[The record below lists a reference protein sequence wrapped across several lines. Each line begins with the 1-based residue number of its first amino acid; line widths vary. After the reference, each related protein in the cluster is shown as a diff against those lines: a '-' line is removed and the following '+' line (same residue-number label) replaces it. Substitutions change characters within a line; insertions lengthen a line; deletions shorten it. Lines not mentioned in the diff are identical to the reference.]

1 MQMQKSFIMRIFLM
15 LLASMLLL
23 MAISS
28 VGIYSYS
35 RQTVGTEY
43 LRLNETTVNYMAS
56 TAGAMLGQI
65 QSFAQKLAGNSRI
78 LELSS
83 LGQDGAL
90 EIKSIMVDALGDFN
104 ASHMEG
110 SALLEPYVL
119 TDTGLEVSGYNSKRF
134 TWQSVLEDQDLCRLL
149 DGETDILILPV
160 KTWGDNYSIMSQTF
174 QIAVTMRDLLTD
186 EIQGLVILDISELAL
201 HKLFLEYQNRNT
213 FIQVVSEDGEILSA
227 RNKREI
233 GKQLEYSLEQVS
245 QRTVEEQTS
254 SESIIVS
261 AQIPGS
267 QWHVVMRTRTEQVFG
282 TLMSLRNVSVLL
294 AAGCGMAAIVLVMIF
309 ARSISQRTK
318 KIRDSME
325 DVVRGDL
332 SVRLNVVRDDEF
344 GQIEGAFNSMVEET
358 GRLIH
363 EIRQSERQKRIAQ
376 MDFLNAQI
384 NSHFIHNTLTSIRFM
399 LEMDR
404 VREAGE
410 MIFYFSKLLRQ
421 TLSRSTEFVSLRE
434 ELDTLKSYVMLQS
447 YRYQDTFEASF
458 DFEEEILDV
467 SVPVLILQPV
477 VENAIFHG
485 ASHHNSHIHI
495 CGFRDQG
502 NLILTVQDDGQGI
515 PREKLE
521 NIFKKDAS
529 MNRVGLRNVHERIQ
543 LIYGEKYGLSI
554 DSRQG
559 EGTLV
564 RFALPMDTEGGLTN
578 ET

>member
-1 MQMQKSFIMRIFLM
+1 MQKQKSFIMRIFLM

-233 GKQLEYSLEQVS
+233 GKQLEYSL
-245 QRTVEEQTS
+245 
-254 SESIIVS
+254 
-261 AQIPGS
+261 
-267 QWHVVMRTRTEQVFG
+267 
-282 TLMSLRNVSVLL
+282 
-294 AAGCGMAAIVLVMIF
+294 
-309 ARSISQRTK
+309 
-318 KIRDSME
+318 
-325 DVVRGDL
+325 
-332 SVRLNVVRDDEF
+332 
-344 GQIEGAFNSMVEET
+344 
-358 GRLIH
+358 
-363 EIRQSERQKRIAQ
+363 
-376 MDFLNAQI
+376 
-384 NSHFIHNTLTSIRFM
+384 
-399 LEMDR
+399 
-404 VREAGE
+404 
-410 MIFYFSKLLRQ
+410 
-421 TLSRSTEFVSLRE
+421 
-434 ELDTLKSYVMLQS
+434 
-447 YRYQDTFEASF
+447 
-458 DFEEEILDV
+458 
-467 SVPVLILQPV
+467 
-477 VENAIFHG
+477 
-485 ASHHNSHIHI
+485 
-495 CGFRDQG
+495 
-502 NLILTVQDDGQGI
+502 
-515 PREKLE
+515 
-521 NIFKKDAS
+521 
-529 MNRVGLRNVHERIQ
+529 
-543 LIYGEKYGLSI
+543 
-554 DSRQG
+554 
-559 EGTLV
+559 
-564 RFALPMDTEGGLTN
+564 
-578 ET
+578 